1 MAEAGV
7 DISEHHSKHVDE
19 LKDVEFDYEVTVCD
33 NAHESCPR
41 AALARAKALMEKLK
55 ARKVNKL

>member
-1 MAEAGV
+1 M